1 MVAPVTMIVLP
12 FPPSVNH
19 YYRRTRSGQVY
30 LGPQAI
36 AFRERVHLEWLARS
50 WMPVEGPISLEI
62 RAFRPRVVGD
72 IDNVLKATLDA
83 LNRRYFVD
91 DRQVVRLLVH
101 LDHDPASPRLE
112 VTIDRVEASPVRRK
126 RPARAVAPATGKRKP
141 APPRG

>member
-1 MVAPVTMIVLP
+1 VTTIVLP

-19 YYRRTRSGQVY
+19 YYLRTRSGQVF
-30 LGPQAI
+30 LGPKAV
-36 AFRERVHLEWLARS
+36 AFRERVHFEWLALS
-50 WMPVEGPISLEI
+50 WMPFECPISLEI

-101 LDHDPASPRLE
+101 LDHDPDCPRLE
-112 VTIDRVEASPVRRK
+112 VTIECVDPAPVRRK
-126 RPARAVAPATGKRKP
+126 RRSAAVTGATAKRKP
-141 APPRG
+141 ALPRG

>member
-1 MVAPVTMIVLP
+1 MTIIVLP

-19 YYRRTRSGQVY
+19 YYRRTRTGQVY

-50 WMPVEGPISLEI
+50 WMPLECPISLEI

-101 LDHDPASPRLE
+101 LDHDPACPRLE
-112 VTIDRVEASPVRRK
+112 VTIECVDAPPDRRK
-126 RPARAVAPATGKRKP
+126 RSPRMIPATGAKRKP
-141 APPRG
+141 ALPRG

>member
-19 YYRRTRSGQVY
+19 YYQRTRSGQVF
-30 LGPQAI
+30 LGPKAL

-50 WMPVEGPISLEI
+50 WMPLEGPISLEI

-101 LDHDPASPRLE
+101 LDHDPACPRLE
-112 VTIDRVEASPVRRK
+112 VTIECVDAPPDRRK
-126 RPARAVAPATGKRKP
+126 RPPRMIPATGAKRKP
-141 APPRG
+141 ALPRG

>member
-1 MVAPVTMIVLP
+1 MTIIVLP

-19 YYRRTRSGQVY
+19 YYRRTRTGQVY

-50 WMPVEGPISLEI
+50 WMPLEGPISLEI

-72 IDNVLKATLDA
+72 IDNVLKGALDA
-83 LNRRYFVD
+83 MNGRYFVD
-91 DRQVVRLLVH
+91 DRQVVCLLVH

-112 VTIDRVEASPVRRK
+112 VMIECVEASPVRRK
-126 RPARAVAPATGKRKP
+126 RPARAVAPAPGKRKP
-141 APPRG
+141 ALPRG

>member
-1 MVAPVTMIVLP
+1 LVDAVTRIVLP

-19 YYRRTRSGQVY
+19 YYRRTRTGQVY
-30 LGPQAI
+30 LGPQAL

-50 WMPVEGPISLEI
+50 WTPLEGPISLEI

-101 LDHDPASPRLE
+101 LDHDPACPRLE
-112 VTIDRVEASPVRRK
+112 VTIECVDAPPDRRK
-126 RPARAVAPATGKRKP
+126 RPPRMIPATRAKRKP
-141 APPRG
+141 ALPRG

>member
-19 YYRRTRSGQVY
+19 YYRRTRTGQVY
-30 LGPQAI
+30 LGPQAL

-50 WMPVEGPISLEI
+50 WTPLEGPISLEI

-101 LDHDPASPRLE
+101 LDHDPACPRLE
-112 VTIDRVEASPVRRK
+112 VTIECVDAPPDRRK
-126 RPARAVAPATGKRKP
+126 RPPRMIPATRAKRKP
-141 APPRG
+141 ALPRG

>member
-1 MVAPVTMIVLP
+1 MVAPVTMITLP

-19 YYRRTRSGQVY
+19 YYRRTRTGQVY
-30 LGPQAI
+30 LGPKAV

-50 WMPVEGPISLEI
+50 WMPLEGPISLEI
-62 RAFRPRVVGD
+62 RAFRPRGVGD

-101 LDHDPASPRLE
+101 LDHDPACPRLE
-112 VTIDRVEASPVRRK
+112 VTIECVDAPSDRRK
-126 RPARAVAPATGKRKP
+126 RPPRMIPATGAKRKP
-141 APPRG
+141 ALPRG

>member
-1 MVAPVTMIVLP
+1 MVAPVTMITLP

-19 YYRRTRSGQVY
+19 YYQRTRSGQVF
-30 LGPQAI
+30 LGAKAL

-50 WMPVEGPISLEI
+50 WMPLEGPISLEI

-101 LDHDPASPRLE
+101 LDHDPACPRLE
-112 VTIDRVEASPVRRK
+112 VTIECVDAPPDRRK
-126 RPARAVAPATGKRKP
+126 RPPRMIPATGAKRKP
-141 APPRG
+141 ALPRG

>member
-1 MVAPVTMIVLP
+1 MVTPVTTIVLP

-30 LGPQAI
+30 LGPQAV
-36 AFRERVHLEWLARS
+36 AFRERVHAEWLARS
-50 WMPVEGPISLEI
+50 WMPLECPISLEI

-72 IDNVLKATLDA
+72 IDNCLKACLDA

-101 LDHDPASPRLE
+101 LDHDPACPRLE
-112 VTIDRVEASPVRRK
+112 VTIECVEAAPVRRR
-126 RPARAVAPATGKRKP
+126 RPARAVLPAPGKRKP
-141 APPRG
+141 ALPRG